1 MSEEKRKSIKHWE
14 DEDKPREKMLLKGKQ
29 SLSNAELVAII
40 LGSGNTDESAVE
52 LSQRILQSVD
62 NNLIGLSQLS
72 ISELSQFKGIGEAKA
87 VSVVAAMELG
97 RRRRE
102 SEVLER
108 KVISSSKDAFEIF
121 QPNLA
126 DCPYEEFWVL
136 LLKRSNQI
144 IGKYAVSQGGV
155 SGTVADPKRI
165 FNLALQHLASGI
177 ILCHN
182 HPSGS
187 VKPSEQDIAITKKIK
202 SGTLLLDIN
211 LLDHIII
218 GEEKYYSFADE
229 GII

>member
-1 MSEEKRKSIKHWE
+1 
-14 DEDKPREKMLLKGKQ
+14 MLLKGKQ